1 MTDLDYEILDAVSN
15 FPAGTTQDKIQEKY
29 FQGYD
34 LTYNLLELSKLE
46 GTEINGVR
54 VSFSNFNV
62 LETKEI
68 TIKNLGGVRSFYK
81 VYLVTPRGKT
91 MLENWK
97 RRRAEQLTKERRQQ
111 FWQWVINVVTG
122 VTTGVLATL
131 ICSEFLSL

>member
-15 FPAGTTQDKIQEKY
+15 FPAGTTQDQIQEKY

-46 GTEINGVR
+46 VTEINGVR

-68 TIKNLGGVRSFYK
+68 TIKNLGDVRSF
-81 VYLVTPRGKT
+81 
-91 MLENWK
+91 
-97 RRRAEQLTKERRQQ
+97 LT
-111 FWQWVINVVTG
+111 
-122 VTTGVLATL
+122 
-131 ICSEFLSL
+131 

>member
-15 FPAGTTQDKIQEKY
+15 FPAGTTQDQIQEKY

-46 GTEINGVR
+46 VTEINGVR

-68 TIKNLGGVRSFYK
+68 TIKNLGDVRSFYK
-81 VYLVTPRGKT
+81 VYFITPRGKT

-97 RRRAEQLTKERRQQ
+97 RRRAEQLTKERCQQ